1 MEGIVYTHYA
11 HTSFAICSQKITVEQ
26 ILAHERVQ
34 LTKYSLEVSE
44 VFPEDTSKLRYS
56 FISVSWYYKVKSVG
70 HYQFEVGI
78 IESVNKE
85 SDGTSIRS
93 VEVKY
98 LREADVTKYPLTL
111 SRETFSPDAGHIPR
125 KEYEWRMLKRI
136 SAPN

>member
-1 MEGIVYTHYA
+1 MHTHLLQ
-11 HTSFAICSQKITVEQ
+11 FAQKITVEQ

-44 VFPEDTSKLRYS
+44 VFPEDTNELKYS
-56 FISVSWYYKVKSVG
+56 FISVSWYYKVQSVG

-98 LREADVTKYPLTL
+98 LREGDLTTYPLTL